1 MKLQNCR
8 IARMFLSLVERESG
22 WRLTNVCIETLK
34 RDCIIFFKYHANT
47 KIYTKN
53 NDGQTHNTHT
63 HTHITHTI
71 ISLDN
76 AVFLQYLG
84 GSVCNHAL
92 CTCVCVCA
100 RACLLA
106 SFFSHFIYKKN

>member
-1 MKLQNCR
+1 
-8 IARMFLSLVERESG
+8 MFLSLVERESG

-63 HTHITHTI
+63 HTHNTH
-71 ISLDN
+71 DY
-76 AVFLQYLG
+76 FLRQ
-84 GSVCNHAL
+84 
-92 CTCVCVCA
+92 
-100 RACLLA
+100 R
-106 SFFSHFIYKKN
+106 SFFAILRGQCL